1 MSCDDWENNDSWG
14 LFGRKIYAL
23 IVQPMAQLAS
33 GCGALVIDDYLLL
46 ISHLLFIYYFL
57 LISNHIC
64 DTLYIKIHYGQRQGQ
79 SRVKVIAFCIAV
91 LSFRHDFA

>member
-1 MSCDDWENNDSWG
+1 
-14 LFGRKIYAL
+14 
-23 IVQPMAQLAS
+23 MAQLAS

-64 DTLYIKIHYGQRQGQ
+64 DTLYIKIHYGQRQGPSIVAMGP

>member
-1 MSCDDWENNDSWG
+1 
-14 LFGRKIYAL
+14 
-23 IVQPMAQLAS
+23 MAQLAS

-64 DTLYIKIHYGQRQGQ
+64 DTLFIKIHYGHYVYVSHEKSQ
-79 SRVKVIAFCIAV
+79 VIAFCIAV